1 MAYIEVIRLTVPLL
15 DGYARDV
22 TLRYATQ
29 YGAKTMKS
37 RLSNNRGQENWWL
50 AVIGLFKRPYHLVS
64 TFYRWFQPLI
74 LSQNRDDV
82 EDAELQ
88 SLQYIEGMPVSV
100 SGFKDHPMYAV
111 APFGE
116 LRRLTFLKVRL
127 DEAPASGRSHLSIT

>member
-1 MAYIEVIRLTVPLL
+1 MAHILVISLTVPLL

-29 YGAKTMKS
+29 YGARTMKS
-37 RLSNNRGQENWWL
+37 RLSSNRGQENWWL

-64 TFYRWFQPLI
+64 TFYCRFQPLI

-88 SLQYIEGMPVSV
+88 SLQYIEGMPASF
-100 SGFKDHPMYAV
+100 SGFKDHPMCAV
-111 APFGE
+111 ASSCE
-116 LRRLTFLKVRL
+116 LRQLMFLKVRL
-127 DEAPASGRSHLSIT
+127 DEAPAPGRNHLSFR